1 MKFFFEKGSVVK
13 TTGFTVITTDMEKIE
28 GVITESIIYVGGQE
42 TTDIE
47 IEVSSSSRD
56 LTLKEEQKLLNAY
69 NAYAYKE
76 EGI

>member
-1 MKFFFEKGSVVK
+1 MKFFFEEGSIVK

-28 GVITESIIYVGGQE
+28 GLITESITYVGGQE

-56 LTLKEEQKLLNAY
+56 LTPEEEEKLLNAY
-69 NAYAYKE
+69 KE
-76 EGI
+76 EI

>member
-1 MKFFFEKGSVVK
+1 MKILFEEGSVVR
-13 TTGFTVITTDMEKIE
+13 TTGFTVIDESNEKIE
-28 GVITESIIYVGGQE
+28 GLIIESITYVGGQE

-76 EGI
+76 D

>member
-1 MKFFFEKGSVVK
+1 MKVIFEEGSIVK
-13 TTGFTVITTDMEKIE
+13 TTGFTVVDDNGEKIE
-28 GVITESIIYVGGQE
+28 GVIIDSITYVGGQE

-47 IEVSSSSRD
+47 IEISSSSRD

-76 EGI
+76 D